1 MTFTH
6 RLTHILFS
14 QYPKWSTIL
23 LAHIS
28 RTILLAHIS
37 RTILLAQINGSTN
50 LSAQINE
57 MWNSFGSHTY
67 TIYILV

>member
-28 RTILLAHIS
+28 RTILLA
-37 RTILLAQINGSTN
+37 QINGSTI